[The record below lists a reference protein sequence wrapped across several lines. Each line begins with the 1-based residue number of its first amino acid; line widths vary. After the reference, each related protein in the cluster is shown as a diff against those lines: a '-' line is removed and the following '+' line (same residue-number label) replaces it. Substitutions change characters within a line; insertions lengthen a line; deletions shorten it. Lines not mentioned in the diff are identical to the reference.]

1 MYKME
6 PRFIVILNLNPD
18 FGEILKI
25 KLTEEQLLELEKYEN
40 MEDYLSTLEVEY
52 GFNLSNSVW
61 MATESLSE
69 RKIGF

>member
-1 MYKME
+1 ME